1 QPAPPGAPTIVV
13 GTGDPD
19 IDVPAVQAAVDQGGH
34 VVLRG
39 PFSFER
45 PPTTPDGATF
55 RRLVTVLNAIVIS
68 GTPHADGAVPTD
80 AGGFVPFFVDASG
93 SPVAIQGL
101 HFLRPQGIAIWIFA
115 VSGVV
120 IADCR
125 IEGVEPSAEF
135 GSESGLSN
143 PLGGG
148 IRVAPAQSENVSGTL
163 W

>member
-1 QPAPPGAPTIVV
+1 
-13 GTGDPD
+13 
-19 IDVPAVQAAVDQGGH
+19 H

-39 PFSFER
+39 HFSCER

-55 RRLVTVLNAIVIS
+55 RRMVTVSNAIVIS
-68 GTPHADGAVPTD
+68 GTPDENGERPTIE
-80 AGGFVPFFVDASG
+80 GGFVPFFVDASG

-115 VSGVV
+115 VSGVG

-125 IEGVEPSAEF
+125 IEGVEPSAAF

-148 IRVAPAQSENVSGTL
+148 MRVAPAQSEHVSGTL
-163 W
+163 WIAKNDIDVASTAGDTSLGIALFSAGTS